1 MASNDIVINERSV
14 FIQNVEQVAKSLYT
28 WEQGLK
34 SIGSVNH
41 IYRMHNGVMTLTC
54 SGDMACWYICVL
66 EKMTHL
72 FVSKKITVNTKNGD
86 KSLVKFYSDLRKVLI
101 QLMGQTAEI
110 LSGKKA
116 STPLWMIEI
125 THNTIKNFL
134 LKIDDLFANAALNDT
149 IVRTEQKRIMMEKA
163 DLLIKSPYFLELGS
177 IIMNPA
183 HFASGWFEKN
193 GLLDE
198 GILCY

>member
-1 MASNDIVINERSV
+1 MASNDINERSV
-14 FIQNVEQVAKSLYT
+14 FIQNVEQLAKGIYT
-28 WEQGLK
+28 WDQGVVRLGCVK
-34 SIGSVNH
+34 QLFRVH
-41 IYRMHNGVMTLTC
+41 QGVLTLTC

-66 EKMTHL
+66 EKMTHR
-72 FVSKKITVNTKNGD
+72 FVSKKMTVNTKNGD
-86 KSLVKFYSDLRKVLI
+86 KSLVKFYSDLRTVLI
-101 QLMGQTAEI
+101 NLLAQTTEI

-125 THNTIKNFL
+125 TQNTIKNFL
-134 LKIDDLFANAALNDT
+134 LKIDEMFANAELNDT
-149 IVRTEQKRIMMEKA
+149 IVRMEQKRIMMEKA
-163 DLLIKSPYFLELGS
+163 NLLIKSPYFLELGA

-193 GLLDE
+193 GLLDD